1 LAVAWVPVVKFQVA
15 VDAKPEKLK
24 KEFVAHVG
32 IREVVDM
39 LNGCRLAS
47 SANALLPLDYLVA

>member
-1 LAVAWVPVVKFQVA
+1 LAVVWVPVVQFEVA
-15 VDAKPEKLK
+15 VDAKPKKLK

-32 IREVVDM
+32 IREMVDM

-47 SANALLPLDYLVA
+47 SANALLALDHLVA